1 MTPDTGSTLPPPLIL
16 LAHRDETFA
25 RALESVLTEGDYR
38 VVTVESEAQVMQQA
52 RRRRPDG
59 IILDIGLTDP
69 HGFSVCRALRADPAV
84 SMATPIVLTTRG
96 PVTRAQRLDAL
107 RAGAWEL
114 RGDPLDTE
122 DLLLRLAVYVR
133 GKIEVERLGTEG
145 LIDRASGLYNAA
157 GMTRRSEELAALTA
171 RQGLALACAVFRAT
185 DEAGGAGGGTQN
197 GTDGDRL
204 AVAFKQAGRIS
215 DAIGRT
221 GPMEFAVF
229 APATDEPAA
238 ARLVT
243 RLADSVSRAIKG
255 STPVSLRAGYSAA
268 AAEPRVDPV
277 ELLARARTALDT
289 SPPRPSENA

>member
-16 LAHRDETFA
+16 LAHRDEMFA

-52 RRRRPDG
+52 RRRPDG
-59 IILDIGLTDP
+59 IILDIGLADP

-96 PVTRAQRLDAL
+96 RVTRAQQLDAL

-122 DLLLRLAVYVR
+122 DLLLRLAAYVR

-157 GMTRRSEELAALTA
+157 GMARRSEELAALTA

-185 DEAGGAGGGTQN
+185 DEAGGATQN
-197 GTDGDRL
+197 GNDGDRL

-229 APATDEPAA
+229 APATDAPAA

-243 RLADSVSRAIKG
+243 RLADSVSRAMQG

-289 SPPRPSENA
+289 TPPPRRAG